1 MILSKEELMTE
12 MKSIIGERTD
22 DEAIKFI
29 EDVTDTID
37 AFEEQN
43 NENNENNEWKS
54 KYEEIITKY
63 KERFFNCNEQEVDKN
78 EKSEE
83 ETEEETEDNP
93 ETYDELFEEED

>member
-12 MKSIIGERTD
+12 MKNIIGERTD

-37 AFEEQN
+37 ALEEQN
-43 NENNENNEWKS
+43 NENNETDEWKS

-63 KERFFNCNEQEVDKN
+63 KERFFNCN

>member
-37 AFEEQN
+37 SLKEQI
-43 NENNENNEWKS
+43 NENNGTNEWKS

-63 KERFFNCNEQEVDKN
+63 KERFFNCNNQEVDKD

-83 ETEEETEDNP
+83 ETEDEP

>member
-37 AFEEQN
+37 SLEEQN
-43 NENNENNEWKS
+43 NENNETDEWKS
-54 KYEEIITKY
+54 KYEEIVTKY
-63 KERFFNCNEQEVDKN
+63 KERFFNQEVDKN

-83 ETEEETEDNP
+83 ETEEETEETEDNP
-93 ETYDELFEEED
+93 ETYEELFEEED

>member
-12 MKSIIGERTD
+12 MESIIGERTD

-37 AFEEQN
+37 SLEEQN
-43 NENNENNEWKS
+43 NETDEWKS
-54 KYEEIITKY
+54 KYEEIVTKY
-63 KERFFNCNEQEVDKN
+63 KERFFNQEVDKN

-83 ETEEETEDNP
+83 ETEEETEEEP
-93 ETYDELFEEED
+93 ETYEELFEEED

>member
-37 AFEEQN
+37 ALEEQN
-43 NENNENNEWKS
+43 NENNETNEWKS
-54 KYEEIITKY
+54 KYEEIVTKY
-63 KERFFNCNEQEVDKN
+63 KERFFNQEVDKN
-78 EKSEE
+78 EEEIKE

-93 ETYDELFEEED
+93 ATYDELFEEED

>member
-29 EDVTDTID
+29 EDVTDTIGSL
-37 AFEEQN
+37 EEQN

-54 KYEEIITKY
+54 KYEEIVTKY
-63 KERFFNCNEQEVDKN
+63 KERFFNQEVDKN
-78 EKSEE
+78 EETEE
-83 ETEEETEDNP
+83 ETKEETEDNP

>member
-37 AFEEQN
+37 SFEEQN
-43 NENNENNEWKS
+43 NESNEWKS
-54 KYEEIITKY
+54 KYEEIVTKY
-63 KERFFNCNEQEVDKN
+63 KERFFNQEVDKN
-78 EKSEE
+78 E
-83 ETEEETEDNP
+83 ETEEETKEGTEDNP

>member
-12 MKSIIGERTD
+12 MESIIGERTD

-37 AFEEQN
+37 SLEEQN
-43 NENNENNEWKS
+43 NESNESNEWKS

-63 KERFFNCNEQEVDKN
+63 KERFFNQEVDKN

>member
-37 AFEEQN
+37 ALEEQN
-43 NENNENNEWKS
+43 NENNESDEWKS
-54 KYEEIITKY
+54 KYEEIVTKY
-63 KERFFNCNEQEVDKN
+63 KERFFNQEVDKN

-83 ETEEETEDNP
+83 EEEEEEETEDNP